1 VTAGGCSMFG
11 SCRYT
16 YRRLPY
22 VSRVALHPKSC
33 TLIYTS
39 RDLDAIHPSIIP
51 ILPFYMGH
59 LAGKGGSGGASTLL
73 CLTLL
78 GNGEGARRRPARRR
92 SDSRGG
98 AADLTGGACRLFF
111 LSFAGQPRKQSPPP
125 PPAPTRSATAS
136 STSSDG
142 LRGHLFFCYRRSARS
157 PPSLSSPVRAVT
169 SPPPLPPPPAPAPS
183 SSAARVATTSRRRC
197 SQQRKTVGKKNE
209 GEEWGGHRPHYEGGD
224 EWSAGRATVAISPSF
239 WGWVCIWVNCCGQS
253 YNAANPGSCPGTG
266 TEGPLGVF
274 PIGHS
279 VIAEA
284 IVCG

>member
-78 GNGEGARRRPARRR
+78 GNGEGARRRPAWRR

-197 SQQRKTVGKKNE
+197 SQQRKTVGKKK
-209 GEEWGGHRPHYEGGD
+209 WGRGVGRTPSALWRWRWVICWTRYSSNFSLILRVGVHMSKLLWTVLQCCQPWLMPWNWHRRASWRVPH
-224 EWSAGRATVAISPSF
+224 WS
-239 WGWVCIWVNCCGQS
+239 
-253 YNAANPGSCPGTG
+253 
-266 TEGPLGVF
+266 
-274 PIGHS
+274 
-279 VIAEA
+279 
-284 IVCG
+284 